1 MPWCEDCEKYWA
13 PSSMKDDGSCPR
25 CGANLDEPAIAAA
38 HAAAGDSNAAEDEKT
53 PWHFKL
59 MIVAIVGY
67 VGWRFVE
74 IGIKIFT

>member
-1 MPWCEDCEKYWA
+1 MPYCDDCEKYWA
-13 PSSMKDDGSCPR
+13 PSSMSDDGTCPR

-38 HAAAGDSNAAEDEKT
+38 HAAGSEPVEDEKT

-59 MIVAIVGY
+59 MIVAVVGY
-67 VGWRFVE
+67 LGYRFVE